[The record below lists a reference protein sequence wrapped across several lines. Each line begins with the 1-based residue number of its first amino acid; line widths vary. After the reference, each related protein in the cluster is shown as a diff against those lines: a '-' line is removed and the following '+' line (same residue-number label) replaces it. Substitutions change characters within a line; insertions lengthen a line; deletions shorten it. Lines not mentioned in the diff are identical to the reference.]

1 MYFPN
6 YQIKENPWSMP
17 WFLFSEPHKM
27 EQGIEDDYREKWFL
41 WDCWLYLILQI
52 LSCPIEMC

>member
-41 WDCWLYLILQI
+41 WDCWLYLIL
-52 LSCPIEMC
+52 